1 MPSTTIHIPG
11 DLLETVDA
19 RAREYGLSRNRFI
32 LNALERCLAEEGNWS
47 PGFLAA
53 LRTPV
58 TRSDANAVTELV
70 AEVTSRR
77 TSKPA
82 PRL

>member
-1 MPSTTIHIPG
+1 MPSTTIHIPD

-19 RAREYGLSRNRFI
+19 RAREHGLSRNRFI
-32 LNALERCLAEEGNWS
+32 LNALERCLAEEGKWS
-47 PGFLAA
+47 PGFLAE
-53 LRTPV
+53 LRTPL
-58 TRSDANAVTELV
+58 TRSDADAVTELV

-82 PRL
+82 PTL

>member
-19 RAREYGLSRNRFI
+19 RAREHGLSRNRFI

-58 TRSDANAVTELV
+58 TRSDADAVTELV